1 MLTPRGTRAS
11 RRREGEEWEEGGR
24 CWGGGR
30 GGSHLGLAG
39 TWASRKVLSASRF
52 SPGRASLGPGPV
64 HPEGP
69 QHPEGAA
76 GGSTGVSPEGA
87 EGVSHVEGDAA
98 SRGGG
103 TLFGAVETLGRPLL
117 RAVTCPVTL
126 RWDDLTEASLKIK
139 EKPGSLSE

>member
-1 MLTPRGTRAS
+1 M
-11 RRREGEEWEEGGR
+11 
-24 CWGGGR
+24 GGGGKVLGR
-30 GGSHLGLAG
+30 WEGRVPSWLGGG
-39 TWASRKVLSASRF
+39 WASRKVLSASCF